1 MSQAVQQA
9 AAASVPHSDLGAA
22 ETYGSGYGGTG
33 GQGRA
38 VRPPIAR
45 PLGPQPG
52 GMWQYPRSSA
62 VVPAAA
68 PNQAPA
74 QLQPHQAPAQLQ
86 PNQAPAQLLP
96 QYDMAAAAAT
106 SPLGAQQYA
115 ELMSNQAPAR
125 SASPRWA
132 HAAAA
137 GAAPLLPPARSV
149 SAPGSPAARVLSL
162 APTSGGFSSGGF
174 SSGGGVGGTC
184 LSGGGG
190 DGAGDGA
197 GANSAQSASSTAT
210 TTMATNAAYGGL
222 PDTAAQRSPRPPIAP
237 PRPPSAPRALATSS
251 AAPVNAAPG
260 SWGQELGGTRTTS
273 LTSVTQGQA
282 RAQAPAHAP
291 SAFFSAFA
299 SASQAPGGAFE
310 GESEAMLPPALPA
323 DFGPADRVPSVSGPL
338 ASFPD
343 LASMLSP
350 SGDPFGSDLGL
361 GRGSSLDVLAEWAP
375 PVAVSAPAPSPAPSL
390 APSLAPGWPP
400 QSLQGFMGM
409 PAVQLADARQGA
421 AVNLQS
427 QAAATAQGAYG
438 GHAQGQAGRP
448 GGRWQAQS

>member
-1 MSQAVQQA
+1 MVKSDVCILQAVQQA
-9 AAASVPHSDLGAA
+9 AAASVPHPDLAAA
-22 ETYGSGYGGTG
+22 ENYGSGYGGTG

-45 PLGPQPG
+45 PPGPQPG

-62 VVPAAA
+62 VVPVAA

-74 QLQPHQAPAQLQ
+74 
-86 PNQAPAQLLP
+86 QAPAQLLP
-96 QYDMAAAAAT
+96 QYDVAAAAAT
-106 SPLGAQQYA
+106 SPIGAQQYA

-125 SASPRWA
+125 SASPRWP
-132 HAAAA
+132 HTAAAST
-137 GAAPLLPPARSV
+137 APLLPPARST

-174 SSGGGVGGTC
+174 SSGGGGGGTC

-190 DGAGDGA
+190 DGGGDGA

-210 TTMATNAAYGGL
+210 TTMAANAAYGGL
-222 PDTAAQRSPRPPIAP
+222 PDTAAQRSPRPPIAL
-237 PRPPSAPRALATSS
+237 PRPPSTPRALASS
-251 AAPVNAAPG
+251 AAAAVNAAPG
-260 SWGQELGGTRTTS
+260 SWGQELGGTRTES

-282 RAQAPAHAP
+282 RAQAPAHA
-291 SAFFSAFA
+291 AFFSAFA

-361 GRGSSLDVLAEWAP
+361 GLGSSLDVLAEWAR
-375 PVAVSAPAPSPAPSL
+375 PVAVSAPAPGPAPSL

-409 PAVQLADARQGA
+409 PAVQLADAPAAQPAAQGA
-421 AVNLQS
+421 AGHLQS
-427 QAAATAQGAYG
+427 QSAAPAQGTYG
-438 GHAQGQAGRP
+438 GHAQGQAGRQ
-448 GGRWQAQS
+448 GGRWLAQS